1 MHEQPLIV
9 SREGPVA
16 SLQLAQPK
24 TLNAISLVSATA
36 LLQVLRSLASDSTL
50 GAVVLSGAGRAFM
63 AGGDLTYLESSSPK
77 GRADNAHA
85 LIECLHTIIELMVSF
100 PTPILTLVHG
110 VVAGAGLGVMLASDL
125 TIAAEDTR
133 FVFAYS
139 DLGTSPDGGLTWL
152 LARMIGVRR
161 ALQFASLRTQLDA
174 EEALR
179 LGLVQEV
186 LDPQALPERGK
197 RLAVQLSALP
207 RQAFLRTRRLL
218 LESSNR
224 TLRQQLDAERDA
236 FVLCA
241 ESDDFAEGIRAFRQ
255 RRRPKF
261 SDIKPPTSNGDIDR
275 VADST
280 G

>member
-1 MHEQPLIV
+1 
-9 SREGPVA
+9 
-16 SLQLAQPK
+16 
-24 TLNAISLVSATA
+24 
-36 LLQVLRSLASDSTL
+36 
-50 GAVVLSGAGRAFM
+50 
-63 AGGDLTYLESSSPK
+63 
-77 GRADNAHA
+77 
-85 LIECLHTIIELMVSF
+85 
-100 PTPILTLVHG
+100 
-110 VVAGAGLGVMLASDL
+110 MLASDL

-139 DLGTSPDGGLTWL
+139 DLGSSPDGGLTWL